1 METVSLRKKDEI
13 RNLKLELPIFLELSY
28 FLYGFKIGQQIVVS
42 ILITFYWL

>member
-13 RNLKLELPIFLELSY
+13 RNLKLLGLSY

-42 ILITFYWL
+42 I